1 MTRVVS
7 QDHREAFRLEIA
19 GIVIGF
25 RSLDQHV
32 ILDTDCSTLSF
43 INSSGNH
50 ARQLDY
56 TATVEVCSESDFPQW
71 PVVFKGEP
79 WGEFQTPY
87 RWEIQ
92 QQGHQIGVLV
102 QMGDDMPIKSAFAV
116 INPAHRQIVIKL
128 NSQAAPIAF
137 DPFFHPLGVLLFVY
151 LAHYKGGIMI
161 HASGVKDGESGYLF
175 TGLSGIGKSTMAG
188 IWKKCGGE
196 VINDDR
202 LILTPTSLGFTM
214 HNTPMPYY
222 SDKDRRATLTRIF
235 LLKQS
240 PENYCQQLT
249 GSTALV
255 RLLAN
260 CIQHFHTDA
269 MVKSHLLILEQLITL
284 VPVYEL
290 GFKPD
295 EDVVELI
302 RAL

>member
-1 MTRVVS
+1 MIQVVN
-7 QDHREAFRLEIA
+7 QDRQEAFILEVA

-25 RSLDQHV
+25 ARLDHQV
-32 ILDTDCSTLSF
+32 VLDADCSTNSF
-43 INSSGNH
+43 IVPPGNNT
-50 ARQLDY
+50 REVDY
-56 TATVEVCSESDFPQW
+56 TATVEVCHEVDFPNW

-92 QQGHQIGVLV
+92 QQEQQIGILV
-102 QMGDDMPIKSAFAV
+102 QMSDTLPIKSAFAI
-116 INPAHRQIVIKL
+116 INPIHRKVEIKL
-128 NSQAAPIAF
+128 NSQAVPVVF

-151 LAHYKGGIMI
+151 LSHFKNGLMI

-202 LILTPTSLGFTM
+202 LILTPSSGGFLM

-222 SDKDRRATLTRIF
+222 LDKNRQALLTRIF

-240 PENYCQQLT
+240 PENYCHQLK
-249 GSTALV
+249 GSAALV
-255 RLLAN
+255 RLMAN

-269 MVKSHLLILEQLITL
+269 MVTTHLLILEQLITL

-295 EDVVELI
+295 EDVVQLI

>member
-1 MTRVVS
+1 MISFKLLNHHVV
-7 QDHREAFRLEIA
+7 
-19 GIVIGF
+19 
-25 RSLDQHV
+25 
-32 ILDTDCSTLSF
+32 LDTDCSTMSF
-43 INSSGNH
+43 IHSLTSQT
-50 ARQLDY
+50 RQVDY
-56 TATVEVCSESDFPQW
+56 SATVEVCSESDFPQW
-71 PVVFKGEP
+71 PVVFKGDP

-92 QQGHQIGVLV
+92 QQENQIGILV
-102 QMGDDMPIKSAFAV
+102 QLGDEMPIKSAFAL
-116 INPAHRQIVIKL
+116 INPVHRQIVIKL
-128 NSQAAPIAF
+128 DSQVVPVAF

-151 LAHYKGGIMI
+151 LAHYQGGIMI

-175 TGLSGIGKSTMAG
+175 TGLSGIGKSTMAH

-202 LILTPTSLGFTM
+202 LILTPTPNGFSM

-222 SDKDRRATLTRIF
+222 VDKDRQASLNRIF

-240 PENYCQQLT
+240 TENYCHQLT
-249 GSTALV
+249 GSAALV

-269 MVKSHLLILEQLITL
+269 MVQSHLLILEQLITS

-295 EDVVELI
+295 EDIVELI